1 MLYDCSVLQR
11 PGMLLVGP
19 HGPCNALSSIQVGR
33 ISIKKV
39 RLQKSGIFRCS
50 AGIAK
55 GGCSVSSRWTPCRA
69 AWLGQEEADID
80 ASSTQ
85 ETEESQF
92 SWTKQ
97 WYPVGVV
104 DLLDPSKPNCMK
116 LLGHDLV
123 IWKDGQGVWRCF
135 EDVCPHRGVPLS
147 EGKIWEDGT
156 LMCSY
161 HGWRFRGEDG
171 AACEVPQ
178 AASKEAKDDICKNC
192 RSKANAYL
200 TKEAQNLLWVWGDS
214 SSPTALEDSENAP
227 LPICP
232 RIQKA
237 EEEGRAITYLMRPFF
252 RDLPYDAITLVEN
265 VADPAHVPFSH
276 HGVQGNRASV
286 KYGMYELA
294 RMQVEDQLGKEKA
307 MAVTAMP
314 RGHEVNGT
322 FYQPPGVLKYFG
334 YDNKGDGFTSFMIF
348 AVPMSPGYCR
358 VITYMATTITLRPI
372 IKLFLVR
379 TSFYIR

>member
-1 MLYDCSVLQR
+1 VYDCSRGSVNV
-11 PGMLLVGP
+11 VG
-19 HGPCNALSSIQVGR
+19 HYASFFKVSRIKAELCGR
-33 ISIKKV
+33 SKRKLAKADV
-39 RLQKSGIFRCS
+39 MRGFATSDNCS
-50 AGIAK
+50 L
-55 GGCSVSSRWTPCRA
+55 SSRWTPCRA
-69 AWLGQEEADID
+69 TWLDQVDTE
-80 ASSTQ
+80 ASSSQ
-85 ETEESQF
+85 EIEESQF

-97 WYPVGVV
+97 WYPIGVV
-104 DLLDPSKPNCMK
+104 ELLDPSKPNCMK

-161 HGWRFRGEDG
+161 HGWRFDG
-171 AACEVPQ
+171 KDGRVCEVPQ

-200 TKEAQNLLWVWGDS
+200 TKEAQHLLWVWGDS
-214 SSPTALEDSENAP
+214 ASPTALEDSEKVAP
-227 LPICP
+227 PICP

-252 RDLPYDAITLVEN
+252 RDLPYDVTTLVEN

-294 RMQVEDQLGKEKA
+294 RMQVEEQLGTEKA

-314 RGHEVNGT
+314 RGHDVNGT
-322 FYQPPGVLKYFG
+322 LFQPPGLLKYFG
-334 YDNKGDGFTSFMIF
+334 YDNEGGGFTSFMIF

-358 VITYMATTITLRPI
+358 AITYMATTMTLRPI
-372 IKLFLVR
+372 VKLFLVR
-379 TSFYIR
+379 THASAYLLDVM